1 MLYRLGVMA
10 EHCKADD
17 VLHGKSGEL
26 VISGGRGDG
35 DGLEESSGST
45 PMPMVEDGHH
55 EAESS
60 VVADP
65 SAEQDDGLSS
75 MLGNLSIRYMN
86 CCLNQSWSILFHCL
100 CSKS

>member
-1 MLYRLGVMA
+1 MA
-10 EHCKADD
+10 ENFKADD

-26 VISGGRGDG
+26 VIVGGRRDG
-35 DGLEESSGST
+35 DGPGESSGST
-45 PMPMVEDGHH
+45 PSPMVLDHH
-55 EAESS
+55 QEAESS